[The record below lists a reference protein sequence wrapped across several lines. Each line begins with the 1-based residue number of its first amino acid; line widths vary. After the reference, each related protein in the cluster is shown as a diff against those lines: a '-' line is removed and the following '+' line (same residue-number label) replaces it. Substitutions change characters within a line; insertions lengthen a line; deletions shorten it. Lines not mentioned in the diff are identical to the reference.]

1 MKLSENVEIE
11 TNEFKAS
18 NSRASRLARYSA
30 AAAGVAAVSSIEVDA
45 AMIKVMVTDAQN
57 KTNYTLDLSEI
68 VSGASTELSLINT
81 NDLYLKNNNLV
92 SVVLSHSGSKGERYL
107 EEFSSNQQIT
117 GYFDSDDYRDQNFG
131 GTNYYGFRVNGS
143 GGYYNGWLNVQ
154 AASSNTFSLNSY
166 GYNSTL
172 NGAAYAGQGTVSSV
186 PDSGPGVVGLAL
198 VAAGAAGIRLLRKL
212 RIKS

>member
-1 MKLSENVEIE
+1 M
-11 TNEFKAS
+11 
-18 NSRASRLARYSA
+18 ARYSA

-81 NDLYLKNNNLV
+81 NDLYLKNNTLV
-92 SVVLSHSGSKGERYL
+92 SVALSSSDSKGENYL
-107 EEFSSNQQIT
+107 EEFSNGQQIT
-117 GYFDSDDYRDQNFG
+117 GPFDSGDYRDVNFG
-131 GTNYYGFRVNGS
+131 GGAYYGFRVNDS

-154 AASSNTFSLNSY
+154 AAASNTFSLNSY
-166 GYNSTL
+166 GYHSTL
-172 NGAAYAGQGTVSSV
+172 YGAANAGLGTVSSV

-198 VAAGAAGIRLLRKL
+198 IAAGAAGIRLLRKL

>member
-1 MKLSENVEIE
+1 MKSSENVEIE

-18 NSRASRLARYSA
+18 NSRASRLARYST
-30 AAAGVAAVSSIEVDA
+30 AAAGVAAVSTLDIEA

-57 KTNYTLDLSEI
+57 KTNYTLDLGEI
-68 VSGASTELSLINT
+68 VSGASTELTLDSSNVFH
-81 NDLYLKNNNLV
+81 LKNHNSV
-92 SVVLSHSGSKGERYL
+92 SVVAFGSGSKLWEY
-107 EEFSSNQQIT
+107 SASQQIT
-117 GYFDSDDYRDQNFG
+117 GTFTNNDVYDNSLG
-131 GTNYYGFRVNGS
+131 PGTNYYGIRINGS
-143 GGYYNGWLNVQ
+143 GGDYYGWLNVQ
-154 AASSNTFSLNSY
+154 AAASNTFSLESY

-198 VAAGAAGIRLLRKL
+198 IAAGAAGIRLLRKL